1 MYNQVL
7 KKLAI
12 PVGLISIACSFL
24 FKHLFN
30 IPDFWD
36 GFLLGFG
43 ISLIIGGLILIAKS
57 RSRRK

>member
-7 KKLAI
+7 TKIAI
-12 PVGLISIACSFL
+12 PLGLISIACSFIL
-24 FKHLFN
+24 KHFFS

-43 ISLIIGGLILIAKS
+43 ISMIVGGLILMAKS
-57 RSRRK
+57 RSQGK